1 MISKFLILFTILFSN
16 YLAANEIKSI
26 HALVYGKS
34 THPSDLL
41 NVKDDTKSKTILWLF
56 YVIQTGKRIILV
68 DSGFTDKKYISSF
81 QISDF
86 KSPTLLI
93 RNLEISP
100 EQVTDII
107 LTHSH
112 FDHIGG
118 AHHFPNA
125 KIYINTKELE
135 VFQKSDGFKQFE
147 KVFEVRSYRNQ
158 IIKIDSNYYLTP
170 EISIYFS
177 GGHTIGSQYVHIKME
192 NKEFVIT
199 GDECYLAK
207 ECLEGI
213 GLGVKAT
220 YSSANNKK
228 FIDKLGDLYKKN
240 NHLEV
245 LTLHDFELVR
255 NTGIPKNGIIPIYES
270 KPEKK

>member
-1 MISKFLILFTILFSN
+1 MIKIFLRLFLLFSLPI
-16 YLAANEIKSI
+16 LANNEIKGI
-26 HALVYGKS
+26 YALVYGKS
-34 THPSDLL
+34 TYPSELL
-41 NVKDDTKSKTILWLF
+41 NVKDETKTKTILWLF
-56 YVIQTGKRIILV
+56 YLIQVDRRIILV
-68 DSGFTDKKYISSF
+68 DTGFTEKKYVSSF

-86 KSPTLLI
+86 KHPTLLI
-93 RNLEISP
+93 RNLNLTP

-118 AHHFPNA
+118 AHYFPNA

-135 VFQKSDGFKQFE
+135 VFQSSDGFKQFE
-147 KVFEVRSYRNQ
+147 KVFEVRNFRNQ
-158 IIKIDSNYYLTP
+158 IQKIDSNFYLTP

-177 GGHTIGSQYVHIKME
+177 GGHTIGSQYVHLKTE

-213 GLGVKAT
+213 GLSAKAA
-220 YSSANNKK
+220 YNLSNNKI
-228 FIDKLGDLYKKN
+228 FIDKLSELRKKN
-240 NHLEV
+240 TRLEV

-255 NTGIPKNGIIPIYES
+255 TTGIPKNGIITIYE
-270 KPEKK
+270 KK